1 MTTCYF
7 EREQYNTLR
16 LLSRTSKIPM
26 AVLIREGVE
35 LVLERRRAQLPPD
48 LEPVVH
54 DVSGVRD

>member
-26 AVLIREGVE
+26 AVLIREGVD
-35 LVLERRRAQLPPD
+35 LVLEQRRGQLPSESESTAD
-48 LEPVVH
+48 
-54 DVSGVRD
+54 DVPSVRD